1 MYPKEIV
8 YNKIDIGNLF
18 LDIAE
23 QKMDFSEKAIEVNA
37 GILLGHWT
45 ASSAS
50 TKIIKKEL
58 FEKYKYVGS
67 KANDLTAIYPIMAEA
82 KKIIY
87 MPELY
92 MYYRQVP
99 NSLSRRNSEEEYNS
113 VIDTIVE
120 TMKRMESIS
129 NSKDKIE
136 ILFFNNCLSYFLYV
150 LCQIKDSDVK
160 LSTMKYFIKQIKK
173 YKEKIFKEMKESQIF
188 SVFLKHNRIN
198 EATYDLLDEENLID
212 FLIKSKLDLL
222 VVNNEIY
229 EKQNYDLNKLVTT
242 LAEEKQQL
250 ISDIEMLRNELEDIK
265 QSTSWK
271 ITKPIRKLK
280 FVVNNIRRKH

>member
-1 MYPKEIV
+1 MLKETLDLSIIIPVYNHEKYIKKCLETIMYDLPESSEIIIVDDCSTDNSIEIVKNLNSDKIRIYKNEKNMGCAYSLNRALDLARGKYIGTSNSDDFVDKGFYKKMIEIAKQMQADVVCANIADYNDVTKEIV

-99 NSLSRRNSEEEYNS
+99 NSLSRRNSG
-113 VIDTIVE
+113 
-120 TMKRMESIS
+120 
-129 NSKDKIE
+129 
-136 ILFFNNCLSYFLYV
+136 
-150 LCQIKDSDVK
+150 
-160 LSTMKYFIKQIKK
+160 
-173 YKEKIFKEMKESQIF
+173 
-188 SVFLKHNRIN
+188 
-198 EATYDLLDEENLID
+198 
-212 FLIKSKLDLL
+212 
-222 VVNNEIY
+222 
-229 EKQNYDLNKLVTT
+229 
-242 LAEEKQQL
+242 
-250 ISDIEMLRNELEDIK
+250 
-265 QSTSWK
+265 
-271 ITKPIRKLK
+271 
-280 FVVNNIRRKH
+280 